1 MKIFF
6 ISKFKCNILVWR
18 RTRLRRLTIW
28 RSSWGCIIGDWSE
41 GYVLAWVGSG
51 ESENEDS
58 DETNEEEE
66 RNSDKD

>member
-1 MKIFF
+1 MEVKLGLY
-6 ISKFKCNILVWR
+6 S
-18 RTRLRRLTIW
+18 
-28 RSSWGCIIGDWSE
+28 IGDWSE

-66 RNSDKD
+66 RNSDED